1 MGLLKAFQDIGNWVY
16 FYLGV
21 KGSFGSDCPL
31 ELNWAGH
38 QKSVFG
44 EISMAAS
51 ASIGTMDGA
60 YFVGR
65 NEILGWINSTLHLC
79 ISKVEEGA
87 SGAVY
92 CQLIDSCSPGVVP
105 MHKVNFEAKS
115 EYEMIQNYKVLQEV
129 FNKLKIPKHIEVSK
143 LVKGRPLDNLEFM
156 QWLKRYCDSTNV
168 GNYTR
173 RNGYNAVERRET
185 CKGGKELNRKVALNL
200 NSQTTFATKTPA
212 TSRPTTPSSNNSR
225 RADSTPNSNGHVSK
239 NASRNTPPP
248 SPAATQIRALFEQV
262 AELKVA
268 VDSLEKERDFYFGK
282 LRDIESICQSSE
294 LLEIPAIR
302 TIQRLLYTDHYDADT
317 LTNLVTINIEVND
330 ASSHVVEACEVQPS
344 RSSDM
349 DNQDDLSLYDSAAQY
364 NGEILGD
371 SVPEFKDDSFQCD
384 SVVGRR
390 TDITTMDGN
399 GFTGLLENKHAAF
412 LFKENF
418 SSTTSSAVSV
428 L

>member
-1 MGLLKAFQDIGNWVY
+1 MGFFLFGCKGGLGFSLPSGTELGRATKVHFWGN
-16 FYLGV
+16 
-21 KGSFGSDCPL
+21 
-31 ELNWAGH
+31 
-38 QKSVFG
+38 
-44 EISMAAS
+44 SMVLS

-92 CQLIDSCSPGVVP
+92 CQLIDSCNPGVVP

-129 FNKLKIPKHIEVSK
+129 FNKLKIAKHIEVSK

-168 GNYTR
+168 GNSTR

-185 CKGGKELNRKVALNL
+185 CKGGKELNRKVALSL
-200 NSQTTFATKTPA
+200 HSQTTGVTKAPA
-212 TSRPTTPSSNNSR
+212 MSRPTTPSSNNSR
-225 RADSTPNSNGHVSK
+225 RADSRPNSNGHVSK
-239 NASRNTPPP
+239 NAPKNTPPP
-248 SPAATQIRALFEQV
+248 SPAATQIRVLFEQV

-268 VDSLEKERDFYFGK
+268 VDNLEKERDFYFGK
-282 LRDIESICQSSE
+282 LRDIESICQNSE

-302 TIQRLLYTDHYDADT
+302 TIQRLLYTDHYEADT
-317 LTNLVTINIEVND
+317 LTDLVTMSIAENEASGHVIED
-330 ASSHVVEACEVQPS
+330 CEVQPS
-344 RSSDM
+344 RSSNM
-349 DNQDDLSLYDSAAQY
+349 DNQDDLSLYDSAALY

-371 SVPEFKDDSFQCD
+371 SVPEFKNDSFQCD

-390 TDITTMDGN
+390 IDITTVDEN
-399 GFTGLLENKHAAF
+399 GFTGLLDSKHAAC

-418 SSTTSSAVSV
+418 SSTKSSAVSV